1 MKKQEKQNETDK
13 KKSIRR
19 ERFWGSLLVISQ
31 IFFAYVFVKVTISS
45 FMLMFDPTQVFSF
58 ELAWTVG
65 GLMMTM
71 LAITV
76 CYAVAYYAFRGTRLQ
91 KLFPEP
97 WWEKF

>member
-1 MKKQEKQNETDK
+1 
-13 KKSIRR
+13 
-19 ERFWGSLLVISQ
+19 
-31 IFFAYVFVKVTISS
+31 
-45 FMLMFDPTQVFSF
+45 MLMFDPTQVFSF